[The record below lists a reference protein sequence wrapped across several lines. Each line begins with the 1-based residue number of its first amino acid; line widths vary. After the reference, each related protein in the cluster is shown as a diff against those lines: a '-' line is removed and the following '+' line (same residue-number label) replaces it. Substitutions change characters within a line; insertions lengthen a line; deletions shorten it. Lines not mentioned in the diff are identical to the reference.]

1 MLLDSLYTFFT
12 TTLVGKGML
21 VLLLLVILGFIL
33 KNVFKVI
40 LYGIGIMI
48 LIYIALQLKGMFLV
62 MML

>member
-12 TTLVGKGML
+12 TTLVGKGMF

-48 LIYIALQLKGMFLV
+48 LIYIALQLKGIFLV